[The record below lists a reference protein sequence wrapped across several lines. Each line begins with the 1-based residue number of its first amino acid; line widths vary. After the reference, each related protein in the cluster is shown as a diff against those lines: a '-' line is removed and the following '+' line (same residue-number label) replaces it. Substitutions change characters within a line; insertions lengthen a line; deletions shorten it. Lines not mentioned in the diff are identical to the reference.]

1 MRICFYTFRSEKYID
16 LLCLKFISMDNID
29 FQDFDFSSTN
39 RSRIKTCSKCKSA
52 EHTITKCPMNPCGYC
67 KLPGHISSSCLVKKQ
82 DIQARK
88 RIRNMSP
95 EQVEQQRVRHLVENM
110 NPIQIDALNPLTF
123 CSLILDDY
131 FDNQDLYDRSLH
143 TT

>member
-1 MRICFYTFRSEKYID
+1 
-16 LLCLKFISMDNID
+16 MDNID

-82 DIQARK
+82 DIQALK

-95 EQVEQQRVRHLVENM
+95 EKILRQRENDLAENLSAEQVEQQRIRHLAVNLSLEQIQRHRENNVADNMSPEEQVELV
-110 NPIQIDALNPLTF
+110 IVEKI
-123 CSLILDDY
+123 
-131 FDNQDLYDRSLH
+131 
-143 TT
+143 